1 MDWESR
7 IANNTFSI
15 KTGDGELYFPL
26 FKQNTELEKEFNT
39 SVFEFINVYGTL
51 VDRKKPQGRKFTLVF
66 YFEGNDCITNAD
78 KFELSCDDSRA
89 WKVNHP
95 YYGLITGQPMSIKRD
110 DTSLNVTEITVPFYE
125 TIELDYPFVNYS
137 PKDNTREKHRQVLE
151 SFGTIDLPFDDAAD
165 IPKNQ
170 DRVYQIQAE
179 MQGLQD
185 GNTYSDFQ
193 NALNTALKAIDKT
206 MEDPLAAFQTIQN
219 FLDLPAMYEQAVL
232 GRVSSY
238 VNVYYRLKTSI
249 ETLSDKKNFEGLG
262 GSLIASMGLAMVLPI
277 VGDYFLIRDVFRM
290 RDTLKEIY
298 DDYLETLDS
307 LQVSIYDVTN
317 AYAPNPEAQ
326 TNLSSLVQYTLDNLY
341 NLSFEAKRERI
352 VYVDKKTNVIL
363 LTHRYLG
370 LDVDDLNI
378 DIFIK
383 TNNIALNEL
392 FSIEKGRMI
401 TYAK

>member
-1 MDWESR
+1 MTWEER
-7 IANNTFSI
+7 INNNTFSI

-66 YFEGNDCITNAD
+66 YFEGSDCITNAD
-78 KFELSCDDSRA
+78 KFEFSCDDPRA

-137 PKDNTREKHRQVLE
+137 PKDNTREKHRKTLA
-151 SFGTIDLPFDDAAD
+151 SFETIDLPFDEAVD

-170 DRVYQIQAE
+170 ERVFQIQAE
-179 MQGLQD
+179 MQGLQNN
-185 GNTYSDFQ
+185 NTYSDFQ

-206 MEDPLAAFQTIQN
+206 MSDPLAAFQTIQN

-238 VNVYYRLKTSI
+238 VNVYYRLKNSI

-277 VGDYFLIRDVFRM
+277 VGDYFLISDVFRM
-290 RDTLKEIY
+290 RDTLKDIY
-298 DDYLETLDS
+298 NDYLETLDT

-317 AYAPNPEAQ
+317 AYSPNPEAQ

-341 NLSFEAKRERI
+341 NLSFETKRERI

-363 LTHRYLG
+363 LAHRYLG

-383 TNNIALNEL
+383 TNNITLNEL
-392 FSIEKGRMI
+392 FSIEKGRQI
-401 TYAK
+401 KYAK